1 MDFSVVY
8 QMGHGASFR
17 RESFGGIVYHY
28 EGNRPDPRLFF
39 VPSSFLMGLLEHI
52 SQAPLRILIDEAQ
65 RQFAMPQ
72 KDVEEVERFFEEL
85 ARCGAIESLP
95 C

>member
-1 MDFSVVY
+1 
-8 QMGHGASFR
+8 
-17 RESFGGIVYHY
+17 
-28 EGNRPDPRLFF
+28 
-39 VPSSFLMGLLEHI
+39 
-52 SQAPLRILIDEAQ
+52 LIDEAQ